1 MIVLYSGTPGSG
13 KSLDTAGTIYKWCR
27 RGAPII
33 CNFPLNVD
41 NIRVKRKKDIHF
53 IPNGELDPDEL
64 VSFSRSYF
72 AGRPC
77 KEDSILLVIDEAQL
91 SLSLRMSTNCRTF

>member
-13 KSLDTAGTIYKWCR
+13 KSLDTARTIYNWCR

-41 NIRVKRKKDIHF
+41 NIRIKRKKDIHF

-91 SLSLRMSTNCRTF
+91 LVR

>member
-13 KSLDTAGTIYKWCR
+13 KSLDTARTIYNWCR

-41 NIRVKRKKDIHF
+41 NIKVKRKKIYTLSPMGSLTRTNWLHF
-53 IPNGELDPDEL
+53 PSPIFRAVHVKKI
-64 VSFSRSYF
+64 VSF
-72 AGRPC
+72 
-77 KEDSILLVIDEAQL
+77 L
-91 SLSLRMSTNCRTF
+91 